1 MFHETEIRRRGD
13 RQTDRQR
20 QGARQRQRETEKK
33 EEEEEEQ
40 QQQQKQTVHFRQLS
54 LLSST
59 QSEHWGICLHEN
71 YIHIAILSKLV
82 DFHTSLPLTLVKQHL
97 QNRDLLFSFVRL
109 LSSRRCAKFEA

>member
-33 EEEEEEQ
+33 EEEEEEE

>member
-1 MFHETEIRRRGD
+1 MFHENEIRRRGD

-33 EEEEEEQ
+33 EEEEEEE

-71 YIHIAILSKLV
+71 YIHISILSKLV

-97 QNRDLLFSFVRL
+97 QNRDLLFSCVRL
-109 LSSRRCAKFEA
+109 LGSRRGAKCVA

>member
-33 EEEEEEQ
+33 EEEEEEEE
-40 QQQQKQTVHFRQLS
+40 QQQKQTVHFRQLS